1 MKRRDFV
8 RRFAA
13 VIAVFLG
20 GRQLI
25 QKAIALN
32 VSIDRMRIK
41 KELGQKYGEKEA
53 EVPSQIIIK
62 YLKAVKKGK
71 MSKEEAATKGICI

>member
-53 EVPSQIIIK
+53 EVASQIIK